1 MRVSVCVR
9 VWVREGDRDTGGGGG
24 GGRGGEWVILY
35 CFIQSP

>member
-9 VWVREGDRDTGGGGG
+9 VWVREGDRDTGGGAGG
-24 GGRGGEWVILY
+24 GGEWVILY